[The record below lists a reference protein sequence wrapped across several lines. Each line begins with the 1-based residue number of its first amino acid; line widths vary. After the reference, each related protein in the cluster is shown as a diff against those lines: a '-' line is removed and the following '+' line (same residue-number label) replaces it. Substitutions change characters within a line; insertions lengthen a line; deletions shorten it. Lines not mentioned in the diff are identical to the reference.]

1 MSVDIN
7 QLELNY
13 LGVNQLGSNQLG
25 SNQITSKQLGPNIII
40 EDNDDIADFEEKKV
54 LKRGLKQRHIQ
65 MIALAGTIG
74 TGLFLGSGGAILDG
88 GPAGAFMGYLFV
100 GVFVAGVVISIA
112 ELSALVPLSGGIVRH
127 SHYFFDPA
135 LSFAQGW
142 NTVYSTLITLPAE
155 ITAAAVIIDFWTLKI
170 NNAVWITILGML
182 LFISNLFFVR
192 IYGELEFAFA
202 MLKIML
208 IIGLIIM
215 GLVVDLGGGP
225 DHTRIGFYYWQ
236 NPGPFVQYLDIPG
249 TLGRFLG
256 FWATFANAAYAYSG
270 IDSISV
276 AASETQNPRQ
286 AIPKAAK
293 RIFFRIFLF
302 YVIAILIVSMIVPS
316 NDPNLLNPGGNVGAA
331 LSPFVIAANRAGIK
345 VLPHIINAVVLTSAW
360 SSGNSGMLNGSRALY
375 GLAIEGHAPSIFK
388 KVNRFGIPWI
398 AVCSIGAFLLLAY
411 MSVSDNASLVFT
423 WFQDLVGSAALVLW
437 IVICM
442 VYLRFYYGC
451 RAQGIDRHREL
462 PWAGPFQPY
471 AAWISAFAFTLILIT
486 GGFPVFTTGN
496 WNSQKFVGSYFNI
509 PLILILYFSYK
520 LVKRTKIVSLHE
532 MPIRAFIQVAQD
544 NPERPDPPMTGWA
557 RLGFL
562 WS

>member
-1 MSVDIN
+1 MSVDLN
-7 QLELNY
+7 HLELNH
-13 LGVNQLGSNQLG
+13 LGVNSFADHSVGTHRIGSN
-25 SNQITSKQLGPNIII
+25 IKI
-40 EDNDDIADFEEKKV
+40 EESDDIAEFEEKKV

-74 TGLFLGSGGAILDG
+74 TGLFLGSGGAIVDG

-100 GVFVAGVVISIA
+100 GIFIAGVVISIA
-112 ELSALVPLSGGIVRH
+112 EMSALVPLSGGVVRH

-142 NTVYSTLITLPAE
+142 NTVYSTLMTLPAE
-155 ITAAAVIIDFWTLKI
+155 ITAAAVIIDFWTTKI
-170 NNAVWITILGML
+170 SNAVWITILGLL

-192 IYGELEFAFA
+192 VYGELEFTFA

-208 IIGLIIM
+208 IVGLIIM

-225 DHTRIGFYYWQ
+225 DHTRIGFLYWE
-236 NPGPFVQYLDIPG
+236 NPGPFVQYLGIEG
-249 TLGRFLG
+249 SWGKFLG

-270 IDSISV
+270 IESISV
-276 AASETQNPRQ
+276 AAAETHNPRH

-293 RIFFRIFLF
+293 RIFFRILLF
-302 YVIAILIVSMIVPS
+302 YVLSILVVSMIVPS
-316 NDPNLLNPGGNVGAA
+316 NDPDLLNPGANVGAA
-331 LSPFVIAANRAGIK
+331 LSPFVIAANRAGIS
-345 VLPHIINAVVLTSAW
+345 VLPHIINAIVLTSAW

-375 GLAIEGHAPSIFK
+375 GLAIEGHAPPFFK
-388 KVNRFGIPWI
+388 MVNRFGIPWV
-398 AVCSIGAFLLLAY
+398 AVCTIGAFILLAY
-411 MSVSDNASLVFT
+411 MSVSDNASLVFS

-451 RAQGIDRHREL
+451 KAQGIDRHREL
-462 PWAGPFQPY
+462 PWAGPLQPY
-471 AAWISAFAFTLILIT
+471 AAWTSAIAFSVILIT

-509 PLILILYFSYK
+509 PLIFILYFGYK
-520 LVKRTKIVSLHE
+520 FTRRTKIVPLME
-532 MPIRAFIQVAQD
+532 MPIRDFIQVAED
-544 NPERPDPPMTGWA
+544 NPERPDPPVKGWA